1 MMGVVN
7 YAWTEKYPHG
17 DPLLDEAKVKLCL
30 IRGMIILLEKM
41 NRFYQEWIIVYD
53 KDLTLKVI
61 ILIAHEN
68 GYFILHF
75 SIFNKKKI
83 SHFLNGITISR
94 TKRNFNSSSF

>member
-41 NRFYQEWIIVYD
+41 NRFY
-53 KDLTLKVI
+53 
-61 ILIAHEN
+61 
-68 GYFILHF
+68 
-75 SIFNKKKI
+75 
-83 SHFLNGITISR
+83 
-94 TKRNFNSSSF
+94 